1 MANFSNYKSEITF
14 VPTWYLNGSE
24 IKFIK
29 YVLFIEHIKYIKLEK

>member
-1 MANFSNYKSEITF
+1 MENFSNCKSAVTF

-24 IKFIK
+24 ITFIK